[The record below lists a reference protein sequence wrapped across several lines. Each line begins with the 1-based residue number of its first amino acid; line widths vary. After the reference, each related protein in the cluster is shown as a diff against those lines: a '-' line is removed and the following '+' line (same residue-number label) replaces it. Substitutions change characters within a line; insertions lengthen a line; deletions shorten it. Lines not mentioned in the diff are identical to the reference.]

1 MAELTTLA
9 RPYAKAAFGYA
20 LANNDLATW
29 SLMLATLSA
38 VTQNEKVQ
46 LVLTSPELT
55 AEQLVSQVAQ
65 LCGDELSEQGNN
77 FVALLAHN
85 KRLSLIPMIVEQFEV
100 LKAKQEK
107 LSYVEITSAFDIDNA
122 SEEKLAKALSE
133 KLNCSIDINT
143 TVDKTLIGGAVVRAG
158 DLVID
163 ASIRGRLA
171 KLNES
176 ISS

>member
-9 RPYAKAAFGYA
+9 RPYAKAAFGFA
-20 LANNDLATW
+20 LASDTLTNW
-29 SLMLATLSA
+29 SSMLATLSA

-46 LVLTSPELT
+46 AVLTSPELT

-65 LCGDELSEQGNN
+65 LCGDELSQQGHN

-85 KRLSLIPMIVEQFEV
+85 KRLPLIPMIAEQFEV

-107 LSYVEITSAFDIDNA
+107 LSHVEITSAYDVDSA
-122 SEEKLAKALSE
+122 SEDTLAKALSE
-133 KLNCSIDINT
+133 KLNCSVDINT
-143 TVDKTLIGGAVVRAG
+143 TVDTTLIGGAIVRAG

-163 ASIRGRLA
+163 SSIRGRLA

-176 ISS
+176 MSS